1 MEILS
6 WFWWA
11 LSSLLGIIWTIVWF
25 LLGGWVSTLA
35 QITVI
40 VLVIFGMK
48 YGWRQAPYEVWTR
61 LSAFGRFAWGWIRA
75 KDPGQTAP
83 VRTEVREVVRTV
95 RVKEWGDVNL
105 SSLLNVL
112 LMAGLVLVGTL

>member
-1 MEILS
+1 MEIFGWL
-6 WFWWA
+6 WWA
-11 LSSLLGIIWTIVWF
+11 LSSLLGVVWTLIWF

-35 QITVI
+35 QIAVI

-61 LSAFGRFAWGWIRA
+61 LKSFSRFAWGWIRA
-75 KDPGQTAP
+75 KDPGSVPARVET
-83 VRTEVREVVRTV
+83 REVVRTV

>member
-1 MEILS
+1 MDILA
-6 WFWWA
+6 WMWWA
-11 LSSLLGIIWTIVWF
+11 VSSLFGVVWTVVWF

-35 QITVI
+35 QIAVI

-61 LSAFGRFAWGWIRA
+61 LNSFGRFAWAWIRA
-75 KDPGQTAP
+75 KDPGASP
-83 VRTEVREVVRTV
+83 VRVETREVVRTV
-95 RVKEWGDVNL
+95 KVKEPGDVNL

-112 LMAGLVLVGTL
+112 MLAGLAIVAAI